1 MILNLS
7 GVEEGWLASD
17 KFHGKSVKVRLLG
30 PDPNH
35 NGHSVAAKK
44 VPKGSL
50 AFTTGQPVSG
60 EPKAIELRV
69 ITPGSQPMLVP
80 LQYLAPVKP
89 RRPEGRAIVIA
100 GDHFGMEVL
109 VMGPGVD
116 PGGAE
121 WSVLLLDRSRMI
133 ELVSPDHLVEVKKR
147 TS

>member
-1 MILNLS
+1 MHCVS

-35 NGHSVAAKK
+35 NGHLVAAKK

-60 EPKAIELRV
+60 ELKAIELRV

-100 GDHFGMEVL
+100 GDHFGKEVL
-109 VMGPGVD
+109 VMRVD
-116 PGGAE
+116 ELGGAE
-121 WSVLLLDRSRMI
+121 WSVLLLDRSRMF

-147 TS
+147 PPS